1 MAVQDDPYTI
11 LGVDRGASIRDLRRA
26 RNQLLLDW
34 HPDRTQDP
42 EAADQAAR
50 INAAYEVLSDP
61 ERRAAFDRGASTGSL
76 ASILSR
82 PRATPWEPPTSDTV
96 KAAAQQRVVDR
107 FKDGPKAARLPGR
120 RWSDTV
126 SWPSSDR
133 EIRFRLL
140 ARALPFAILAVGW
153 LLAAP
158 RFQNAL
164 PAVLQPAVPYVAIYA
179 AAAGLRGLAGRAT
192 TFAREG
198 WGRFTVSWVVG
209 VAAILA
215 ADRWLLPHLPKGA
228 PGAVGV
234 LVPVLLLI
242 LAALVV
248 YRLTR
253 VVRLPA

>member
-1 MAVQDDPYTI
+1 MAAQDDPYTI
-11 LGVDRGASIRDLRRA
+11 LGVDRGATDRELRQA

-42 EAADQAAR
+42 DAADQAAR

-61 ERRAAFDRGASTGSL
+61 ERRAAFDRGMSTGSL

-82 PRATPWEPPTSDTV
+82 PRAKPWEPPTSDRV

-107 FKDGPKAARLPGR
+107 FKDAPRAARLPGR

-126 SWPSSDR
+126 AWPESER
-133 EIRFRLL
+133 EIRLRLL
-140 ARALPFAILAVGW
+140 GRVLPFAILAVGW
-153 LLAAP
+153 LIAAP
-158 RFQNAL
+158 HFQNAL
-164 PAVLQPAVPYVAIYA
+164 PSALLPAVPYVAIYA

-192 TFAREG
+192 TIAGEG
-198 WGRFTVSWVVG
+198 WGRFTVSWVLG
-209 VAAILA
+209 VAAIVA
-215 ADRWLLPHLPKGA
+215 AQRWLFPHLP
-228 PGAVGV
+228 PGTPASVRFV
-234 LVPVLLLI
+234 VPVLLLV
-242 LAALVV
+242 LAGLAV